1 MQTAVITG
9 STKGIGHAMAREFKR
24 HDVNVVICGRSDDA
38 VSQAI
43 ASLGGCP
50 GSGKLLGRATDV
62 TDPAQLQA
70 LWDFAVSE
78 FGRVDIWINNAGV
91 AHTTTP
97 IVDTP
102 VEDVTTMV
110 TTNMYGTIFGSQV
123 AARGFAAQRSGRLF
137 NVLGGGSDGRI
148 RPNMGVYSATKRG
161 LDLFTK
167 ALVKETA
174 QSGVLVGQ
182 IRPGVLISDGWLR
195 EATRAPEQ
203 VTTQRKMLNI
213 ISDHV
218 DDVAPYL
225 VEQMLSTQKTGA
237 EISWLTT
244 GRLMKR
250 FMTPGYA
257 AKNDV
262 MARYGM

>member
-9 STKGIGHAMAREFKR
+9 STKGIGFAMAREFKR
-24 HDVNVVICGRSDDA
+24 RDVNVVICGRGDDDVAHAVHSLSD
-38 VSQAI
+38 S
-43 ASLGGCP
+43 P
-50 GSGKLLGRATDV
+50 GAGRVVGRSTDV
-62 TDPAQLQA
+62 TDPSRLQA
-70 LWDFAVSE
+70 LWDHAIAE

-91 AHTTTP
+91 ANTTTS

-102 VEDVTTMV
+102 VEDVRAMV

-123 AARGFAAQRSGRLF
+123 AARGFLAQRGGRLF

-161 LDLFTK
+161 LDLFTR
-167 ALVKETA
+167 ALVKET
-174 QSGVLVGQ
+174 SGSAVLVGQ

-195 EATRAPEQ
+195 EATRAPDQ
-203 VTTQRKMLNI
+203 VRSQRKMLNI
-213 ISDHV
+213 IADHV

-225 VEQMLSTQKTGA
+225 VEQMLATTRTGA

-244 GRLMKR
+244 TRLMKR

-257 AKNDV
+257 TKNDV